1 MSLNVSHPWVLM
13 LLPLALLPLLRAG
26 KQVLVYPWL
35 QQLPPDPM
43 SDVLGWVLRSVG
55 VIALAA
61 LILGLAGLYRSE
73 EVVQRIG
80 RGAQIVLLLD
90 RSRSMDQSFISP
102 LITNIFDT
110 SHESKG
116 NVARRL
122 LSEFTASRP
131 EDLFGMVEFS
141 TYPIRVLEFTQ
152 KQDVIQAAIS
162 AASLG
167 RGLAETDIGR
177 GLDTALDYFANR
189 PYTGSR
195 IILLV
200 SDGGAVLDED
210 TRVHITRL
218 MKRYRVALYWIY
230 IRSFRSPG
238 LLTDRDTPPE
248 NADAVPEHF
257 LHKFFQS
264 MGTPYRA
271 YEAENPDALQRAIAD
286 VSRLENHPLRYDDV
300 LPRRDLSGK
309 CFSAA
314 LLCCVMLALAKMLEI
329 RAWS

>member
-1 MSLNVSHPWVLM
+1 MSLNVSHPWVLV
-13 LLPLALLPLLRAG
+13 LLPLALLPLLRVG
-26 KQVLVYPWL
+26 EQVLAYPWL
-35 QQLPPDPM
+35 QQLPPDPV
-43 SDVLGWVLRSVG
+43 SDLLGWLLRAVG

-61 LILGLAGLYRSE
+61 LILGLAGLYRAE
-73 EVVQRIG
+73 AVVQRVG

-90 RSRSMDQSFISP
+90 RSRSMDLSFISP
-102 LITNIFDT
+102 LITTWIDT

-122 LSEFTASRP
+122 LAEFAANRP
-131 EDLFGMVEFS
+131 EDLFGMVVFS
-141 TYPIRVLEFTQ
+141 TYPIRILEFTQ

-167 RGLAETDIGR
+167 RGLAETDIGS
-177 GLDTALDYFANR
+177 GLETALDYFANR
-189 PYTGSR
+189 SYTGSR

-200 SDGGAVLDED
+200 SDGGAVLDPD
-210 TRVHITRL
+210 TREHITRL
-218 MKRYRVALYWIY
+218 MKRHRVALYWLY

-238 LLTDRDTPPE
+238 LLADSDTPPE

-271 YEAENPDALQRAIAD
+271 YEVENPDALQRAIAD
-286 VSRLENHPLRYDDV
+286 VSRLENLPLSYEDV
-300 LPRRDLSGK
+300 LPRRDLADV
-309 CFSAA
+309 CFGTA
-314 LLCCVMLALAKMLEI
+314 LLCCMVLALAKLLEV

>member
-13 LLPLALLPLLRAG
+13 LLPFALLPLLRAG
-26 KQVLVYPWL
+26 KQALVYPWL
-35 QQLPPDPM
+35 KQLPLDPI

-61 LILGLAGLYRSE
+61 LILGLSGLYRAE
-73 EVVQRIG
+73 AVVQRIG

-90 RSRSMDQSFISP
+90 RSRSMDQSFISR
-102 LITNIFDT
+102 LITTFVDT

-116 NVARRL
+116 NVAHRQL
-122 LSEFTASRP
+122 AEFAARRP
-131 EDLFGMVEFS
+131 EDLFGLVVFS
-141 TYPIRVLEFTQ
+141 TYPIRILEFTQ

-177 GLDTALDYFANR
+177 GLETALDYYANR

-200 SDGGAVLDED
+200 SDGGALLDQD
-210 TRVHITRL
+210 TRENITHL

-238 LLTDRDTPPE
+238 LLADLDAPSE
-248 NADAVPEHF
+248 NAEAVPEHF
-257 LHKFFQS
+257 LHKFFQN
-264 MGTPYRA
+264 MGTPYHA
-271 YEAENPDALQRAIAD
+271 YEAENPKALQQAIAD
-286 VSRLENHPLRYDDV
+286 VSRLENLPLRYDDV
-300 LPRRDLSGK
+300 LPRRG
-309 CFSAA
+309 
-314 LLCCVMLALAKMLEI
+314 
-329 RAWS
+329 